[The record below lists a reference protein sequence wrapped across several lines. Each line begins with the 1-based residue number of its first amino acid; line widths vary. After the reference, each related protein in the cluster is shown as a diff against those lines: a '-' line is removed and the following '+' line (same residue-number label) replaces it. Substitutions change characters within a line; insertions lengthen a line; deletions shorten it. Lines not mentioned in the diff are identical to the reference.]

1 MSRSATL
8 VAIALLGLAPAA
20 ASAQDTT
27 RKADTAQKLPTA
39 TVKEAALNLPDT
51 YLRRSRIKGTGK
63 FLTSK
68 DIERIDPPPAPAA
81 Q

>member
-27 RKADTAQKLPTA
+27 RKADTAQKLDRKSTR
-39 TVKEAALNLPDT
+39 LN
-51 YLRRSRIKGTGK
+51 S
-63 FLTSK
+63 SH
-68 DIERIDPPPAPAA
+68 
-81 Q
+81 